1 MRNWWRRLP
10 RRAGENRIKMKMEND
25 ESEIT
30 KPASAPDD
38 VAAGQDQAGE
48 TPRAAEAS
56 SHSLE
61 DLPAAYEKLQA
72 EKEEL
77 YDRLLR
83 KQADLEN
90 YRKRLQR
97 EKEEHVQH
105 ANLELVRTLLPV
117 LDGFERALKLRDDHT
132 SEQVYQGME
141 LIYRNLQDQL
151 KRAGLSAIETEG
163 KLFDPHFHQAVE
175 TVVAAGYRDQEIVEE
190 LQRGYKFKQRLLRP
204 AIVRVAVA
212 PHPALPGDEP
222 AKQG

>member
-1 MRNWWRRLP
+1 MR
-10 RRAGENRIKMKMEND
+10 MEND
-25 ESEIT
+25 QSEVI
-30 KPASAPDD
+30 KPSSEADD
-38 VAAGQDQAGE
+38 LSAGQNQTGG
-48 TPRAAEAS
+48 TTGAAEAALPAAS
-56 SHSLE
+56 PSLE
-61 DLPAAYEKLQA
+61 DLPAAHERLLA

-83 KQADLEN
+83 DQADFEN

-117 LDGFERALKLRDDHT
+117 LDGFERALKHRDST
-132 SEQVYQGME
+132 GSEQFYQGME
-141 LIYRNLQDQL
+141 LIYRNLQDLL
-151 KRAGLSAIETEG
+151 KRAGLSPIETQG

-175 TVVAAGYRDQEIVEE
+175 TVVATGYRDQEIVEE
-190 LQRGYKFKQRLLRP
+190 LQRGYKFKHRLLRP

-212 PHPALPGDEP
+212 PHPALPSDET

>member
-10 RRAGENRIKMKMEND
+10 RRAGENQSNMKMEND
-25 ESEIT
+25 ESEVS
-30 KPASAPDD
+30 KPASAADE
-38 VAAGQDQAGE
+38 VAVGQDQTGE
-48 TPRAAEAS
+48 TTGASEAGS
-56 SHSLE
+56 PSLE

-83 KQADLEN
+83 KQADFEN

-117 LDGFERALKLRDDHT
+117 LDGLERALKHRGNNASDQFYT
-132 SEQVYQGME
+132 GME
-141 LIYRNLQDQL
+141 LIYRNLQDLL
-151 KRAGLSAIETEG
+151 KRAGLSPIETQG
-163 KLFDPHFHQAVE
+163 KLFDPHIHQAVE
-175 TVVAAGYRDQEIVEE
+175 TITATGHRDQEIVEE
-190 LQRGYKFKQRLLRP
+190 LQRGYKFKHRLLRP